1 VFQVAQY
8 FNDKPR
14 KKFIDFGEILKRTV
28 VSSDDNPA
36 PPVKLDLADPS
47 PSMKPIKKQATAGL
61 NSKFTDNPWSSKR
74 ESEKLYI
81 PATASR

>member
-28 VSSDDNPA
+28 VSSDDIYPA
-36 PPVKLDLADPS
+36 PPVKVELADPP
-47 PSMKPIKKQATAGL
+47 PSMKLIMKQATARL
-61 NSKFTDNPWSSKR
+61 NRIFTDNQ
-74 ESEKLYI
+74 
-81 PATASR
+81 